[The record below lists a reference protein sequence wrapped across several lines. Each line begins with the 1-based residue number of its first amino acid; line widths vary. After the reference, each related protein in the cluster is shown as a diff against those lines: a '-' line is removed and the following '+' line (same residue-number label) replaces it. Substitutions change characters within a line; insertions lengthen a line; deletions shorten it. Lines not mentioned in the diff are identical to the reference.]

1 MGEKSEW
8 NYKYQRIIMQ
18 KLWKIFE
25 YGYLIIAVIFLIET
39 VLNWN
44 ENRERAY
51 LLFLFSV
58 VAIIIY
64 IFRKRFRKRVENRNK

>member
-1 MGEKSEW
+1 
-8 NYKYQRIIMQ
+8 MQ

-25 YGYLIIAVIFLIET
+25 YGYLIIAVVFLIEA

-51 LLFLFSV
+51 LLLLFSV
-58 VAIIIY
+58 VAIIVY
-64 IFRKRFRKRVENRNK
+64 FFRKRFRKRVENRNK

>member
-1 MGEKSEW
+1 
-8 NYKYQRIIMQ
+8 MQ

-25 YGYLIIAVIFLIET
+25 YGYLVIAVVFLIET

-64 IFRKRFRKRVENRNK
+64 FFRKRFRKRVENRNK